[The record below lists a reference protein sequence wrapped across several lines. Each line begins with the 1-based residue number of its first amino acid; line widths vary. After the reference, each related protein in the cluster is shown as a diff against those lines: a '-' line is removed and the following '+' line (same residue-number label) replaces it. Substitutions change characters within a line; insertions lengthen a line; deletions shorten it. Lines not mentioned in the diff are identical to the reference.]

1 MNNTRINKISSA
13 TLVLIMCYGASFTH
27 AATNENISNI
37 YSSQFDSCFSEGYNV
52 DELTQDQTYIT
63 AQCFTSLLEKEGAD
77 TASLGASKLTIMQYS
92 DSWYK
97 AAIEKGHKLAQD
109 NLDEITVVPNPYV
122 TSSMYNESA
131 TSKQINFMH
140 LPDECTISIY
150 TITGE
155 FVDEIQH
162 GPGSIKSSS
171 TWDLRN
177 AYGKL
182 VAPGLYVYKV
192 ETLTGL
198 TKVNKFAIIR

>member
-109 NLDEITVVPNPYV
+109 NLDANTIAFNTLKQQTHFGIIEQDGQLLASEKAFKALDADNNGTLSLNEASNSQGLKLAFSEIDFDNDGMLSVG
-122 TSSMYNESA
+122 E
-131 TSKQINFMH
+131 
-140 LPDECTISIY
+140 Y
-150 TITGE
+150 TIQYGE
-155 FVDEIQH
+155 MTAA
-162 GPGSIKSSS
+162 GKSKYTSM
-171 TWDLRN
+171 
-177 AYGKL
+177 K
-182 VAPGLYVYKV
+182 
-192 ETLTGL
+192 
-198 TKVNKFAIIR
+198 